1 MNIAICDDNELQ
13 LELLTFHVKNF
24 LRQRGDSS
32 CIIETYTEGRPLIDD
47 VKDGK
52 WFDIIIL
59 DILLK
64 SENGIDVGKTLRAS
78 NYEGDIVFWT
88 AYDKYAYSALDI
100 KITHYILKGHENGRL
115 YAVLDNALRR
125 IRKRMLT
132 VRSRDSVIRVYFDRI
147 EFIESRNK
155 HCIIHCSCGVTYIS
169 CQSLS
174 SIEQVLD
181 RRFLRCHQSYIVN
194 MDFIKKAGTDF
205 VVFSGSVVPIR
216 KRNVRAIKEKYLEY
230 IK

>member
-64 SENGIDVGKTLRAS
+64 SENGIDVGKTLRTS

-88 AYDKYAYSALDI
+88 AYDKYVYSALDI

-125 IRKRMLT
+125 IRKG
-132 VRSRDSVIRVYFDRI
+132 I
-147 EFIESRNK
+147 EK
-155 HCIIHCSCGVTYIS
+155 
-169 CQSLS
+169 LS
-174 SIEQVLD
+174 
-181 RRFLRCHQSYIVN
+181 
-194 MDFIKKAGTDF
+194 K
-205 VVFSGSVVPIR
+205 
-216 KRNVRAIKEKYLEY
+216 
-230 IK
+230 

>member
-64 SENGIDVGKTLRAS
+64 SENGIDVGKHYVPPTMKAIS
-78 NYEGDIVFWT
+78 
-88 AYDKYAYSALDI
+88 YSGL
-100 KITHYILKGHENGRL
+100 
-115 YAVLDNALRR
+115 
-125 IRKRMLT
+125 LT
-132 VRSRDSVIRVYFDRI
+132 
-147 EFIESRNK
+147 
-155 HCIIHCSCGVTYIS
+155 T
-169 CQSLS
+169 
-174 SIEQVLD
+174 
-181 RRFLRCHQSYIVN
+181 N
-194 MDFIKKAGTDF
+194 MST
-205 VVFSGSVVPIR
+205 VPLI
-216 KRNVRAIKEKYLEY
+216 
-230 IK
+230 